1 MPDHKFE
8 LLNAYLDDELN
19 PQQRR
24 KIETHLESCEECQM
38 ELEALET
45 LSGTLAEAPLPRFS
59 SPEQLAA
66 NVTLQLPR
74 KPMKRSASPKWGE
87 IAWWLAPVGLLA
99 AWAFLSIYSLAG
111 DLVGAA
117 NNLGL
122 VENVSLLRGNTANYS
137 ALLGRF
143 GLLDPNMLAWIVPS
157 EIFIRQFFSQVIW
170 QVSLAMLYLSWI
182 AIWWARQSRLGLNQQ
197 FQ

>member
-74 KPMKRSASPKWGE
+74 KPMKRSASSKWGE

-137 ALLGRF
+137 AFLGRF

-157 EIFIRQFFSQVIW
+157 EAFIRQFFSQVIW

>member
-8 LLNAYLDDELN
+8 LLNAYLDGELN

-24 KIETHLESCEECQM
+24 KLEAHLESCPECQA
-38 ELEALET
+38 ELDALET
-45 LSGTLAEAPLPRFS
+45 LSGTLAEVPLPEFT

-66 NVTLQLPR
+66 NVVLQLPR
-74 KPMKRSASPKWGE
+74 KPVQGSASPKWGE
-87 IAWWLAPVGLLA
+87 VAWWLAPVGLLA
-99 AWAFLSIYSLAG
+99 AWAFLSVYSLAG

-143 GLLDPNMLAWIVPS
+143 GLLDPNMLEWIVPS
-157 EIFIRQFFSQVIW
+157 ETFIRQFFSQVIW
-170 QVSLAMLYLSWI
+170 QVSLAILYLSWI
-182 AIWWARQSRLGLNQQ
+182 AIWWARQSRLGPNQQ
-197 FQ
+197 FR